1 MLNEGR
7 KYPMLAIKS
16 GVNIM
21 VNSLSNN
28 VINHFSV
35 SQDSS
40 YDSKVDRSI
49 FTTKLKI
56 EDKNLSNLTQDD
68 KEILQ
73 KRILELAKQLN
84 EEMSS
89 VNTNLIFDYEDSISS
104 LVLTIKQADTGKI
117 IRKIPT
123 DEVME
128 LMRQMRD
135 VVSVV
140 LDTKG

>member
-1 MLNEGR
+1 
-7 KYPMLAIKS
+7 
-16 GVNIM
+16 M
-21 VNSLSNN
+21 VNSLGGN

-40 YDSKVDRSI
+40 YDSSVNKSV

-56 EDKNLSNLTQDD
+56 EDKNLSNLTQED
-68 KEILQ
+68 KENLQ
-73 KRILELAKQLN
+73 NRILELAKQLN

-104 LVLTIKQADTGKI
+104 LVLTIKQADTGKV

>member
-1 MLNEGR
+1 
-7 KYPMLAIKS
+7 
-16 GVNIM
+16 M
-21 VNSLSNN
+21 VNSLNSNT
-28 VINHFSV
+28 INHVSI
-35 SQDSS
+35 SQDRT
-40 YDSKVDRSI
+40 YDSSVNKSV

-56 EDKNLSNLTQDD
+56 EDKSLSNLTQKD
-68 KEILQ
+68 KEELQ
-73 KRILELAKQLN
+73 RRILELAKQLN

-128 LMRQMRD
+128 LMKQMRD
-135 VVSVV
+135 IVSVV

>member
-1 MLNEGR
+1 
-7 KYPMLAIKS
+7 
-16 GVNIM
+16 M
-21 VNSLSNN
+21 VNSLNNN

-40 YDSKVDRSI
+40 YDSSVNKSV

-56 EDKNLSNLTQDD
+56 EDKNLSNLTQTD
-68 KEILQ
+68 KEELQ
-73 KRILELAKQLN
+73 KKILELAKQLN

-104 LVLTIKQADTGKI
+104 LVLTIKQADTGKV

>member
-1 MLNEGR
+1 
-7 KYPMLAIKS
+7 
-16 GVNIM
+16 M
-21 VNSLSNN
+21 VNSLSSN

-40 YDSKVDRSI
+40 YDSSIDRSI

-56 EDKNLSNLTQDD
+56 EDKNLGNLKQED
-68 KEILQ
+68 KEELQ
-73 KRILELAKQLN
+73 RRILELAKQLN

-89 VNTNLIFDYEDSISS
+89 VNTNLVFDYEDSISS